1 MVRHVLISSVQT
13 AHRSY
18 VAVPVKG
25 FFFFC
30 LFALSPVVSAASTPQ
45 DSTDFFE
52 QVTSSAV
59 ALRSSVDHLPVQVA
73 VHFRPGGQEL
83 DRRRSDA
90 NFEARIKSLESTGGC
105 RGCDLRGADFDE
117 ADLSLADLVRA
128 DLTAVKLNRAIL
140 TDADLGRAVL
150 FGATL
155 VEADLRRAKLMHA
168 DLRKANLQDSD
179 LRGAYLL
186 FANLRKADLRNAQ
199 LQGAFLHGADLI
211 GARLDGANFTDA
223 DLEGALLES
232 SDLEGA
238 VLCRTLM
245 PWGSEDRDCP

>member
-1 MVRHVLISSVQT
+1 MARHVLISSVQT
-13 AHRSY
+13 ARRSHV
-18 VAVPVKG
+18 VAPVKG

-30 LFALSPVVSAASTPQ
+30 LFAFSPVVSAARTSQ

-52 QVTSSAV
+52 QVKSSAA
-59 ALRSSVDHLPVQVA
+59 ALRSRADHLPVQVA

-83 DRRRSDA
+83 DRRQSDV
-90 NFEARIKSLESTGGC
+90 NFKLRVKTLESTGGC

-117 ADLSLADLVRA
+117 ADLSHADLVRA
-128 DLTAVKLNRAIL
+128 DLTAVKLNRAIM
-140 TDADLGRAVL
+140 TDADLSRAVL

-155 VEADLRRAKLMHA
+155 VETDLRRAKLIHV
-168 DLRKANLQDSD
+168 DLRKANLQNSD

-199 LQGAFLHGADLI
+199 LQGAFLGGADLV
-211 GARLDGANFTDA
+211 GARLDGANLTDT
-223 DLEGALLES
+223 DLETALLKS

-238 VLCRTLM
+238 VLCRTIL

>member
-1 MVRHVLISSVQT
+1 MVCHVLISSVQT

-18 VAVPVKG
+18 VAVLVKG

-30 LFALSPVVSAASTPQ
+30 LVALSPVVSAAGTPQ
-45 DSTDFFE
+45 DSTD
-52 QVTSSAV
+52 VTSSAV
-59 ALRSSVDHLPVQVA
+59 ALRSSADHLPVQVA

-117 ADLSLADLVRA
+117 ADLSHADLVRA
-128 DLTAVKLNRAIL
+128 DLTAVKLNRAVL

-155 VEADLRRAKLMHA
+155 VEADLRRAKLIYA
-168 DLRKANLQDSD
+168 DLRKAN
-179 LRGAYLL
+179 
-186 FANLRKADLRNAQ
+186 
-199 LQGAFLHGADLI
+199 
-211 GARLDGANFTDA
+211 
-223 DLEGALLES
+223 
-232 SDLEGA
+232 
-238 VLCRTLM
+238 
-245 PWGSEDRDCP
+245 